1 MNKMRS
7 KAKRRSVAQCAQAH
21 PVARAVAREQM
32 RLQMLDFSIEIYMH
46 DDGAPAAVLL
56 SDLGWILAVG
66 AEVAANTE
74 FASPLARRLHG
85 ALCTVLRLCEAGNRW
100 RTEFAPAL
108 HLAAIEAQALI
119 ARHALTS
126 AELCDTA
133 TGLAASIKAGT
144 ARPDWVAGP
153 ELYAAAVAAPPAQA
167 QRAGTERNAAAAAQ
181 EATA

>member
-1 MNKMRS
+1 MTGTS
-7 KAKRRSVAQCAQAH
+7 QPTTRRTRAQCVQAH

-32 RLQMLDFSIEIYMH
+32 RLQMLDFSIAIYMH
-46 DDGAPAAVLL
+46 DDGAPAAGLL
-56 SDLGWILAVG
+56 ADLGWILAVG

-74 FASPLARRLHG
+74 FGSPLGRRVHG

-108 HLAAIEAQALI
+108 HAAATEAQALI

-133 TGLAASIKAGT
+133 TGLAASIKAGV

-153 ELYAAAVAAPPAQA
+153 ELYAATTAEAP
-167 QRAGTERNAAAAAQ
+167 RTGTEHNAAAAAQ
-181 EATA
+181 KATA